1 MTEKELEILFP
12 IGSIIDLKGGN
23 HISAKAGAK
32 AEVKGYKSYGGKCL
46 VRVKWIRDKLSGTQQ
61 DGGYY
66 LQYFIREEST
76 IVNLKDFPH
85 KCPYCNSPAYI
96 GLSYIECSKKCQ

>member
-32 AEVKGYKSYGGKCL
+32 AEVKGYKSF
-46 VRVKWIRDKLSGTQQ
+46 V
-61 DGGYY
+61 
-66 LQYFIREEST
+66 LQ
-76 IVNLKDFPH
+76 
-85 KCPYCNSPAYI
+85 
-96 GLSYIECSKKCQ
+96 CSMD